1 MFLQHKFVS
10 DNTYNRVT
18 GILPFEGLFESI
30 AYLYALLQ
38 IAMIKVAGARASCKI
53 VDRAIQ
59 VYGAEGLSQDTLLA
73 RCYTAVRS
81 LRIADGPDEVHLE
94 TVCKEEIKA
103 KL

>member
-1 MFLQHKFVS
+1 
-10 DNTYNRVT
+10 
-18 GILPFEGLFESI
+18 
-30 AYLYALLQ
+30 
-38 IAMIKVAGARASCKI
+38 MIKVAGARTACKI
-53 VDRAIQ
+53 VDHAIQ

-73 RCYTAVRS
+73 HCYAMVRS